1 MTKTV
6 LEVTFIQL
14 NDSGKVDIQTYRC
27 ANLTEATRMIL
38 TFKEKRNYK
47 LEEVAI
53 KRQEVL
59 F

>member
-14 NDSGKVDIQTYRC
+14 NDTGKVDIQSYRC
-27 ANLTEATRMIL
+27 SNFTEATRMIL

>member
-14 NDSGKVDIQTYRC
+14 NDTGKVDIQSYRC
-27 ANLTEATRMIL
+27 SNFTEATRMIL
-38 TFKEKRNYK
+38 TFKEKRNHQ
-47 LEEVAI
+47 LEEVTI
-53 KRQEVL
+53 KRQEVV

>member
-6 LEVTFIQL
+6 LEVTFVQL
-14 NDSGKVDIQTYRC
+14 NDNGKVDIKTYRC
-27 ANLTEATRMIL
+27 SDFTEATRMIL

-47 LEEVAI
+47 LEEVTI

>member
-14 NDSGKVDIQTYRC
+14 NDTGKVDIQSYRC
-27 ANLTEATRMIL
+27 SNFKEATRMIL
-38 TFKEKRNYK
+38 TFKEKRNYH
-47 LEEVAI
+47 LEEITI

>member
-14 NDSGKVDIQTYRC
+14 NDNGKVVIQVYRC
-27 ANLTEATRMIL
+27 SNFTEATRMIL
-38 TFKEKRNYK
+38 TFKEKRNYH
-47 LEEVAI
+47 LEEITI